1 MQLDVQ
7 ATGKAACRVMNLV
20 TCVVTARS
28 TDPHFVPAYTLLY
41 ARKYSHGC
49 SWI

>member
-1 MQLDVQ
+1 MQIDVQ
-7 ATGKAACRVMNLV
+7 ATGKAACRVMHLV
-20 TCVVTARS
+20 TCIVTARS
-28 TDPHFVPAYTLLY
+28 TDQVLVPACTLLY